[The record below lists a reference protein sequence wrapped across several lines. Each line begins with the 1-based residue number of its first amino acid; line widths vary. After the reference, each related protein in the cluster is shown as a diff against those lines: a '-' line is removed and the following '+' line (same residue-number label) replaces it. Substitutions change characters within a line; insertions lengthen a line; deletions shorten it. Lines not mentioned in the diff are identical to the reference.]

1 MRNPYSEIEYCEL
14 YGPTSSGCKFI
25 NSGSI
30 FGILDTAEHSFRTL
44 PGFTI
49 FQISIQEIEAFFE
62 FHKIQKAFMLC
73 RSVIGQTD
81 KTNSGIF
88 SFEPRGLIGFQG
100 LADNNFWDELKVR
113 ARKDS
118 VRALKKRNNGHLLIE
133 FASGDEDLSAF
144 TSMYKRLNKAR
155 GIRDI
160 YHFENNNLRNL
171 LNRPNWH
178 LLKVFLGDCVIGFT
192 IVAYHEGNVDQ
203 VALVYDQNVRD
214 ASRFVVYCSLEFATK
229 NLFAEDYFMGGGIS
243 ENDTLEEY
251 KLSLGAQKKYAS
263 VVKYCS
269 YDSLDYRD
277 GLQMWGVRWP

>member
-14 YGPTSSGCKFI
+14 YGPTSSVCKFVK
-25 NSGSI
+25 SGSI

-73 RSVIGQTD
+73 RSLIGQTD

-100 LADNNFWDELKVR
+100 LADNNFWDELKAR

-133 FASGDEDLSAF
+133 FASDDEDLSAF

-155 GIRDI
+155 GIRNI
-160 YHFENNNLRNL
+160 YHFEDNNLRNL

-269 YDSLDYRD
+269 YDSLDYCD
-277 GLQMWGVRWP
+277 GLQMKGVRWP